1 MIFRWS
7 IWGNHI
13 SKNIELLRYSILSFK
28 KQFGDKHQ
36 YIVYTD
42 DASKVSRYLGLNIDI
57 RQFPKQVDSMFDVIS
72 KATWMKW
79 CPTARLDIK
88 QTEFYIDSDV
98 FLLEYPND
106 VDVFLKNPKLK
117 FGIMDEFY
125 GQPWQHGAMQRKT
138 TKDTPF
144 VNAGFFVQKSGYS
157 ISEDLLDELDWW
169 GKNISIGEQTHHD
182 EQGALA
188 IALTKYLNKGELYIF
203 QKEKYMLIGPNENKG
218 IESLEQ
224 VTLFHAVYPEHPAFY
239 KFKSYLNKILGIF

>member
-7 IWGNHI
+7 IWGEYKPK
-13 SKNIELLRYSILSFK
+13 SIELLKYSILSFK
-28 KQFGDKHQ
+28 KQFGDEHE
-36 YIVYTD
+36 YVVYTD
-42 DASKVSRYLGLNIDI
+42 DLKVLEFNLNGIAKALDFNSTQKNEYDI
-57 RQFPKQVDSMFDVIS
+57 KS

-125 GQPWQHGAMQRKT
+125 GQPWQHGAMQRKA

-169 GKNISIGEQTHHD
+169 EKNISIGEQTHHD

-203 QKEKYMLIGPNENKG
+203 PKEKYMLIGPNENKG
-218 IESLEQ
+218 IESLGQ